1 MAKDDDNLDLAW
13 GELLVIGSRYHRNLH
28 QDEFGPT
35 RAERMQA
42 LRDLLDRLEV
52 LSSRL
57 EALPPQLR
65 LLVSERRTEG
75 RSAAGPT
82 WSRRHP
88 GKRPAHGG
96 ARKPAQHQALR
107 PHRRRDYAR

>member
-1 MAKDDDNLDLAW
+1 MGLERGPQDRSSIMGGSSVGAVAVLLPSRQSSIENIVA
-13 GELLVIGSRYHRNLH
+13 ELLVIGSRYHRNLH

-42 LRDLLDRLEV
+42 LRDLVDRLEV

-65 LLVSERRTEG
+65 LLVSERQACRGAAT
-75 RSAAGPT
+75 RS
-82 WSRRHP
+82 
-88 GKRPAHGG
+88 G
-96 ARKPAQHQALR
+96 ASA
-107 PHRRRDYAR
+107 